1 MQRAGLSGIN
11 ISLDTL
17 KAKKFEEITRRKGME
32 RVLAGIDLA
41 IQLGYKPKVNFVAM
55 KGQF

>member
-1 MQRAGLSGIN
+1 MQKAGLNGLN

-17 KAKKFEEITRRKGME
+17 KAKKFEEITRRKGMD

-41 IQLGYKPKVNFVAM
+41 IQLGFKPKINCVAM
-55 KGQF
+55 KGQL